1 MDNIFASITT
11 KTAAG
16 VVAGAV
22 LIAAFGFSSVA
33 KAAPLPGADV
43 DARAVTALMSVTNL
57 GSGSDTAVLKL
68 VGTREHDDDAA
79 ADRTSADMSSSKK
92 KTDPSVKPMPGT
104 TKQSGQG
111 HGSEGKSAAKGSSSA
126 NTNDEL
132 GQGIDRQDDRRQGKN
147 IERKP

>member
-11 KTAAG
+11 RTALG

-22 LIAAFGFSSVA
+22 LISAFGFLSVA
-33 KAAPLPGADV
+33 KAAPLPGAVV
-43 DARAVTALMSVTNL
+43 DARMVAELMSVTNL
-57 GSGSDTAVLKL
+57 GIGSDTAVPKL
-68 VGTREHDDDAA
+68 VGTREHDDAA
-79 ADRTSADMSSSKK
+79 ADRTSAEMSSSKK

-111 HGSEGKSAAKGSSSA
+111 HGTEGKSAAKENSSA
-126 NTNDEL
+126 NTNEEL